1 MSLKDSVKKAAN
13 AAGIA
18 AATTGLSTCQNSC
31 GTVVD
36 PAPPPLICTDVALGQ
51 SLQPSATNL
60 RAAVRSGSSCGSPLP
75 SNAIMTTDVL

>member
-1 MSLKDSVKKAAN
+1 MSFKDSVKKAAN

-36 PAPPPLICTDVALGQ
+36 PAPPPLVCTDVAFG
-51 SLQPSATNL
+51 SVA
-60 RAAVRSGSSCGSPLP
+60 AAVGDEGWRRRHGIHQGDGIGQPLADQSCW
-75 SNAIMTTDVL
+75 